1 MPRGVPTT
9 CEFNRHFVGA
19 LLLGFCSL
27 PVPMASLAPPCA
39 QRDRASS
46 RAACETAV
54 RRCLGGCDR
63 APSGARQRGD
73 HKGRPVGAKLRGVCG
88 SFCSLSP
95 LGGEGSGEGLS
106 ARADSRKAKV
116 PFNGA
121 HNRPGTSRK
130 V

>member
-1 MPRGVPTT
+1 MKPP
-9 CEFNRHFVGA
+9 FVDVSA
-19 LLLGFCSL
+19 DAIERL
-27 PVPMASLAPPCA
+27 LAPDNGA
-39 QRDRASS
+39 TTR
-46 RAACETAV
+46 V
-54 RRCLGGCDR
+54 
-63 APSGARQRGD
+63 API
-73 HKGRPVGAKLRGVCG
+73 GAKLRGVCG